1 MTAQLQSTAYRAH
14 GPHGAIG
21 EMLRAPSHQWHLQGL
36 CRQLEARAIA
46 VRLAGLAA
54 AATEPALI
62 GRLRGALGDV
72 LMATASPQAIAGE
85 PCPWSP
91 PSTYEALFRKQGRM
105 TPGTDFPSPWVLSAQ
120 ATRGG
125 DLDVVLTLFGIAI
138 EWAPA
143 AADALV
149 EVVSRRIEWR
159 ALVHGFVPAPVV
171 TRRRLAAVAV
181 GTGPAPAALTLDF
194 LTPLAITA
202 GDAGENPVPAF
213 TSLGWRLEGLARWH
227 RATLADVDWGTLA
240 DDLRT
245 AQWTWSEAEPA
256 RWRRGSRRQDQWI
269 AMNGTLGRLH
279 VSADPQIMEHI
290 APLIRLGELVHV
302 GADIAFGCGRYRLLG
317 SDGPGDAES
326 PQQR

>member
-105 TPGTDFPSPWVLSAQ
+105 TAGTDFPSPWVLAVEPR
-120 ATRGG
+120 RGG
-125 DLDVVLTLFGIAI
+125 ALDVTMTLFGVAC

-143 AADALV
+143 AAEALV
-149 EVVSRRIEWR
+149 ESCGRIDWR
-159 ALVHGFVPAPVV
+159 GAAGVFVPAMTIIGRKLEKVAIDDRSTCPALELEFLSPLVV
-171 TRRRLAAVAV
+171 SSQD
-181 GTGPAPAALTLDF
+181 PIEAPAA
-194 LTPLAITA
+194 
-202 GDAGENPVPAF
+202 AF
-213 TSLGWRLEGLARWH
+213 KSFGLRLEGLARWH
-227 RATLADVDWGTLA
+227 GLTLAAVDWSAVKAALCGA
-240 DDLRT
+240 E
-245 AQWTWSEAEPA
+245 WTWTETELAE
-256 RWRRGSRRQDQWI
+256 WRRGSQRQDRWI
-269 AMNGTLGRLH
+269 AMRGVLGRLH
-279 VSADPQIMEHI
+279 VAAPPDAMTQIS
-290 APLIRLGELVHV
+290 PLLRLGSSTHV
-302 GADIAFGCGRYRLLG
+302 GADIAFGCGRYRILNPEPQPVF
-317 SDGPGDAES
+317 PG
-326 PQQR
+326 